1 MLDLI
6 ILLLLVVGLIVG
18 LKRGFILQAIHMVG
32 FILSFI
38 LAYVYYD
45 DLAPKL
51 KLWIPYPTLGDSES
65 FTMLFESMNLD
76 AAYYNAISFAIIF
89 FISKILLQIIGSML
103 DFVAHLPVMKQLN
116 VWAGGALGFLE
127 VYLMVFIVLYIGALL
142 PVEFIQGPLG
152 SSFMAKTIV
161 TNTPIFSSQIQDL
174 WFQYMDV

>member
-6 ILLLLVVGLIVG
+6 IFLLLIVGLIIG

-32 FILSFI
+32 FIVSFI

-45 DLAPKL
+45 NLAPKL
-51 KLWIPYPTLGDSES
+51 KLWIPYPTFGDSET

-76 AAYYNAISFAIIF
+76 SAYYHAIAFAIIF
-89 FISKILLQIIGSML
+89 FATKILLQIIGSMM
-103 DFVAHLPVMKQLN
+103 DFVAHLPVVKQLN

-127 VYLMVFIVLYIGALL
+127 VYLMVFIVLYIAALL
-142 PVEFIQGPLG
+142 PIDFIQGPMS

-161 TNTPIFSSQIQDL
+161 TNTPIFSSSIQDL
-174 WFQYMDV
+174 WFQYLDV